1 MVGYETVGRP
11 STLSA
16 CPSIRPISRPPHVAA
31 AGLLLW
37 ARRAGVIDRLLHGR
51 GAEQQLR
58 AVSRCQ
64 LTSEAE
70 HRLVLYCAEHDR
82 ELRVVDDDVSGVAS
96 NLRDSWCVT
105 TLFSRLS
112 APFS

>member
-1 MVGYETVGRP
+1 MNGRRNIFTVC
-11 STLSA
+11 L
-16 CPSIRPISRPPHVAA
+16 SIRPTSRPPHVAA

-64 LTSEAE
+64 LTSEAK
-70 HRLVLYCAEHDR
+70 HRLVLYCVEHAD
-82 ELRVVDDDVSGVAS
+82 ELRVVDDDASGA
-96 NLRDSWCVT
+96 NLRESWCMT